1 MIEKIFSSASYDG
14 SKVLMDVAV
23 MRQEILS
30 SNLGNIET
38 PGYKRMEV
46 SKDFGKVFAKAVKA
60 GKPGSL
66 AMPGVNVDLAS
77 PAQRKDGNNVILQDE
92 LLAMGKNGSEYE
104 TLVDFVSGSMRTLKQ
119 AITGHVQ

>member
-1 MIEKIFSSASYDG
+1 MIEKIFSSASYEG

-38 PGYKRMEV
+38 PGYKRMEI
-46 SKDFGKVFAKAVKA
+46 SKDFTKVFAKAMKA
-60 GKPGSL
+60 GKPAATG
-66 AMPGVNVDLAS
+66 MPGVNVDVTS
-77 PAQRKDGNNVILQDE
+77 PAQRKDGNNVVLQDE
-92 LLAMGKNGSEYE
+92 LLAMGKNGAEYE
-104 TLVDFVSGSMRTLKQ
+104 TLVDFVSGTMHTLKQ